1 MGTDFFLSRNYN
13 KYMEKVGDVR
23 LQLFIYFNRV
33 CWRFKEVHGATF
45 HDSGNTD
52 VFKEDICPRR

>member
-1 MGTDFFLSRNYN
+1 
-13 KYMEKVGDVR
+13 MEKVGDVR

-52 VFKEDICPRR
+52 VFKEDMCPRR

>member
-1 MGTDFFLSRNYN
+1 
-13 KYMEKVGDVR
+13 MEKVGDVR

-33 CWRFKEVHGATF
+33 CWHFKEVHGATF